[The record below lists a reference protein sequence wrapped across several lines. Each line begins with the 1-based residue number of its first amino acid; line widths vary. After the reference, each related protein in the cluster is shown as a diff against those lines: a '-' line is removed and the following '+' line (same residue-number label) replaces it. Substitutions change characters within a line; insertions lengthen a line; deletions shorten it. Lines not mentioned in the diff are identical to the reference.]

1 MLTLTATV
9 QTFIDMNKKIKV
21 KYLKLGRENIWGLAH
36 CGLNLIELDIR
47 LKGKKH
53 LEILTHESLHILLPE
68 LEEEDIV
75 KLSVILTKTLWSEGY
90 RKIDN
95 NNDMQL
101 QDGSK

>member
-1 MLTLTATV
+1 MEIA

-36 CGLNLIELDIR
+36 CGLNLIELDVR